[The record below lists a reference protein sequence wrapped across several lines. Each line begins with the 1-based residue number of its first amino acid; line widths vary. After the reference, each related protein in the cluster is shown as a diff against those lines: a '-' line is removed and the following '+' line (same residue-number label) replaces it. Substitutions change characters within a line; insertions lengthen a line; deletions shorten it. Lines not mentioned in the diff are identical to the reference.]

1 MLTEPDC
8 CLPSAPVTT
17 PLKLTRRGTVE
28 LVPGCTAAGAGD
40 ADVAVHGEEM
50 GWAAVVWAATK
61 VGSRTIVKQRAEV
74 NSNRLAQR
82 ERMSWVLMACS
93 LDWESGSQGR
103 ANERGTILFA
113 ETPVVNG

>member
-8 CLPSAPVTT
+8 CLPSEPVTT

-50 GWAAVVWAATK
+50 VWAALVWAATK
-61 VGSRTIVKQRAEV
+61 VASRTIVKQRAEV
-74 NSNRLAQR
+74 NRNRLVQR
-82 ERMSWVLMACS
+82 ERMSWVLMTDS
-93 LDWESGSQGR
+93 LDLGFGSQSR
-103 ANERGTILFA
+103 ANIRGPILFA
-113 ETPVVNG
+113 ETPLVNG